1 MTQTPGTTANDTA
14 DGTLYVVVTNHEE
27 QYSLWP
33 AHRELPP
40 GWQAR
45 TPPQDRQSCLDHIN
59 EHWVD
64 MRPLSLRER
73 ERERRP

>member
-1 MTQTPGTTANDTA
+1 MTQIPSETTDDTA
-14 DGTLYVVVTNHEE
+14 DSTRYVVVTNHEE

-45 TPPQDRQSCLDHIN
+45 TPPAGRQTCLDHIR
-59 EHWVD
+59 EHWSD

-73 ERERRP
+73 EQRP

>member
-1 MTQTPGTTANDTA
+1 MTQTPAETATDAA
-14 DGTLYVVVTNHEE
+14 DSTRYVVVTNHEE

-45 TPPQDRQSCLDHIN
+45 TEPADRGSCLEHIRA
-59 EHWVD
+59 HWVD

-73 ERERRP
+73 EQRP

>member
-64 MRPLSLRER
+64 MRPLSLW